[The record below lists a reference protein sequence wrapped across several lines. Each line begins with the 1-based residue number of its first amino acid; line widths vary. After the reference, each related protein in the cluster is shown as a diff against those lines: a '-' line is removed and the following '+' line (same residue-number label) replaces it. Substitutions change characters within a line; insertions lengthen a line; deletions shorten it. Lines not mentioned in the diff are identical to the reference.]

1 MSIHIDI
8 AVESLLKTA
17 TLHPEQSDRTQ
28 SEGSASMD
36 PRPNQGESDQ
46 KRPSQAERRKMAW
59 RREQCHY
66 FQYGNCKK
74 GQECKFAHTDNLGL
88 DWHKWPAMKS
98 SSAGQETAAVE
109 ERARPKR
116 SASSMSS
123 ATAAPEATSKTGVPQ
138 PPWQKRGRTEVVVV
152 EDDPNGSSSSN
163 HAGEQAPSQRK
174 SRPTNDMV
182 YNWLSE
188 ERAVGDQ
195 KADIFVR
202 DAMQLIN
209 TKNEPMFRA
218 PYETLR
224 VHDAAGKIVEE
235 FTLGANQDIVWCTML
250 YGRGERVQKHLANAL
265 MLGSDLRRK
274 VKPHLQSFGCTFANV
289 LFVTPDALD
298 EYELKAVSWFWSVKI
313 VEVPEVSTARLRS
326 IAGHLCDENIHPA
339 HVFLK
344 VEAFKIHARISMISD
359 LDMLILNPKRLARFL
374 NSFVNDIE
382 TVRQLKDCG
391 NVAVMQRVSS
401 QVDWYSDFTPR
412 FFPKTVNAHTGAWE
426 RRHTNVSY
434 CFGIIKPSP
443 ALAKKYMDMMA
454 SPGKSGVLSDQDLL
468 GEVLASQYLEVN
480 HNMVMFPSWFNHS
493 NINHIRG
500 KEILEAMEW
509 KSFDEV
515 PADGVTNFI
524 DYFGAV
530 HFSRNFDPRWDKGL
544 EEKLDQMRQ
553 AGGYKLDL
561 GIYKGRKLGFESFL
575 KNFLLPLWQELRA
588 KYARKKRELHSEIA
602 AIVGASNPTPGL
614 ARAVFTLFNHKITP
628 ISPGSVKL
636 KSRVGSI
643 SLEED
648 E

>member
-1 MSIHIDI
+1 M
-8 AVESLLKTA
+8 
-17 TLHPEQSDRTQ
+17 
-28 SEGSASMD
+28 
-36 PRPNQGESDQ
+36 
-46 KRPSQAERRKMAW
+46 RRLQAW
-59 RREQCHY
+59 RTNPCY
-66 FQYGNCKK
+66 WFKWGVCSK
-74 GQECKFAHTDNLGL
+74 GADCKFTHVDEHGF
-88 DWHKWPAMKS
+88 DWHATNDHTSPAGS
-98 SSAGQETAAVE
+98 QTRPPQEW
-109 ERARPKR
+109 ARPKR
-116 SASSMSS
+116 SATAAGLTDTTATTSKSSMP
-123 ATAAPEATSKTGVPQ
+123 T
-138 PPWQKRGRTEVVVV
+138 PPWSKRSRSSDVVVID
-152 EDDPNGSSSSN
+152 EAPMASSSSQDR
-163 HAGEQAPSQRK
+163 AEPPPFTPVYTPA
-174 SRPTNDMV
+174 TNRQV
-182 YNWLSE
+182 YEWLSQ
-188 ERAVGDQ
+188 ERAVKDQ
-195 KADIFVR
+195 KAGLFVR
-202 DAMQLIN
+202 DASQL
-209 TKNEPMFRA
+209 TTDKGETVYRA
-218 PYETLR
+218 AYETFR
-224 VHDAAGKIVEE
+224 VHDENGTVVTE
-235 FTLGANQDIVWCTML
+235 FTLGANADICWCTML
-250 YGRGERVQKHLANAL
+250 YGRGDRVQKHLANAL

-274 VKPHLQSFGCTFANV
+274 VKPLLSNLGCSFANV

-298 EYELKAVSWFWSVKI
+298 EYELKAVSWFWSIKI
-313 VEVPEVSTARLRS
+313 VEVPEVSASRLRS
-326 IAGHLCDENIHPA
+326 IAGHLCDENIHAA

-344 VEAFKIHARISMISD
+344 IEAFKIQARISMISD

-614 ARAVFTLFNHKITP
+614 ARAAFTLFNHKITP